1 MLGEKMSAEDL
12 LNKIEDLEDEYD
24 FLLDID
30 PSFIEF
36 EGRKRIKMDRISAEI
51 KELKEQ
57 YDLLQRQNIL

>member
-1 MLGEKMSAEDL
+1 MSAEEL
-12 LNKIEDLEDEYD
+12 LNRIEDLEDEYD

-36 EGRKRIKMDRISAEI
+36 EGKKRMKMDRISEEI

-57 YDLLQRQNIL
+57 YDLLQGQNIL